1 MVCNEFTFLSADGN
15 TQLHAVQWLPEGEV
29 RAVLQLVHGVAEY
42 IMRYE
47 PFAAF
52 LTEHGFAVVGHD
64 HLGHGLSVAEGAP
77 RLYFGPKGSWDWV
90 VSDVRTLQEQTRQQ
104 FPNVPYFILG
114 HSMGSFLLRT
124 YLARYPGTVDGAIL
138 MGTTHMNAAALA
150 AAKLFV
156 FFEIARVGEQTP
168 SDTVMKLSFGAY
180 NRKFAPNR
188 TPYDWVTLSRATVDA
203 YLTDPMCGENPSM
216 GLFREML
223 SGMRFMGRPETV
235 RQMDA
240 DLPILFVSG
249 ARDPVGNC
257 GRGVEKACRLFRNNG
272 MRKVSMKLYPEL
284 RHEILNEDCRED
296 IFQDL
301 LQWLTEQMPG

>member
-1 MVCNEFTFLSADGN
+1 MVRSEFTFLSADGV
-15 TQLHAVQWLPEGEV
+15 TQLHAVQWLPESEV

-90 VSDVRTLQEQTRQQ
+90 VSDIRTLQEQTRQQ
-104 FPNVPYFILG
+104 YPDVPYFILG

-124 YLARYPGTVDGAIL
+124 YLARHPGTVDGAIL
-138 MGTTHMNAAALA
+138 MGTTHMNAIALA
-150 AAKLFV
+150 GAKLFAAI
-156 FFEIARVGEQTP
+156 ECLRIGEQPP
-168 SDTVMKLSFGAY
+168 SGAVLTLSFGTY

-223 SGMRFMGRPETV
+223 DGMAFMGRPETV
-235 RQMDA
+235 RKMDPN
-240 DLPILFVSG
+240 LPVLFVSG
-249 ARDPVGNC
+249 AMDPVGNF
-257 GRGVEKACRLFRNNG
+257 GRGVEKAFRLFQNNG
-272 MRKVSMKLYPEL
+272 MRNVSMKLYPQL
-284 RHEILNEDCRED
+284 RHEILNEDCKEEVFR
-296 IFQDL
+296 DL

>member
-1 MVCNEFTFLSADGN
+1 MVRSEFTFLSSDGN

-104 FPNVPYFILG
+104 FPHIPYFILG

-150 AAKLFV
+150 VARLFV
-156 FFEIARVGEQTP
+156 ALEIARGGEQNP
-168 SDTVMKLSFGAY
+168 SATVMKLSFGTY

-188 TPYDWVTLSRATVDA
+188 TPYDWVTLSRITVDA

-223 SGMRFMGRPETV
+223 TGMTIMGRPETI
-235 RQMDA
+235 RKMDPN
-240 DLPILFVSG
+240 LPTLFVSG
-249 ARDPVGNC
+249 AMDPVGDF
-257 GRGVEKACRLFRNNG
+257 GRGVEKAFRLFQTNG
-272 MRKVSMKLYPEL
+272 MRKVSMKLYPNL
-284 RHEILNEDCRED
+284 RHEILNEDCKED
-296 IFQDL
+296 IFRDL
-301 LQWLTEQMPG
+301 LHWLTEQMPG